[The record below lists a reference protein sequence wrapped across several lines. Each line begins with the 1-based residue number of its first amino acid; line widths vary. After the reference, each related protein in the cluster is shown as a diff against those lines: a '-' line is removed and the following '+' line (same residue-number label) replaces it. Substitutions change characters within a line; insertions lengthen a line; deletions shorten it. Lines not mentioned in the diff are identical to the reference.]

1 MTEFERLLAENLA
14 PLQRF
19 VNFKISNRHDA
30 EDVVQDVCLVATQHF
45 VGLKNKESFKP
56 WLIGIAINKCKDYYR
71 KKDKYSYIPIESL
84 AESALTTGKYG
95 LVEKSDIR
103 ETIDTLGEKERE
115 IIYLYYFQEL
125 SQEEIAKKLSIPVGT
140 VKSRLHYAKEKF
152 KKHYPNSPISKGGN
166 IMKKL
171 PEFLPEY
178 KIEKTNDEIF
188 KVRSEELMG
197 FCIVP
202 KLGEKI
208 TWASYDIPSRKQVEY
223 TVASVTGRAEVHGIE
238 GVEIVAIQHDNNSK
252 KKIERG
258 FIAQLTDTHCRY
270 LAESHYEN
278 GVRKIFTF
286 LDSDAFVN
294 NWGFGE
300 DNCGYETNI
309 APNGSIKRCENNIE
323 VNVDKETVD
332 VVGRYKV
339 TIGDKEYDTV
349 CVMNVGH
356 FNSRIAI
363 EQYLDKNGRTIL
375 WRRFNKNDWAKH
387 RYGKEWTELL
397 PDNERL
403 TINGETYVH
412 WYDCITD
419 YII

>member
-1 MTEFERLLAENLA
+1 MKEFERLLQENFA

-19 VNFKISNRHDA
+19 VNFKINNKHDA
-30 EDVVQDVCLVATQHF
+30 EDIIQDVCLVATQRF
-45 VGLKNKESFKP
+45 NTLKSKESFKP

-71 KKDKYSYIPIESL
+71 KKDKYSYIPFDSLSESTL
-84 AESALTTGKYG
+84 ISGKYG
-95 LVEKSDIR
+95 LVEKSDTR
-103 ETIDTLGEKERE
+103 ETIDLLGEKERE
-115 IIYLYYFQEL
+115 MIYLYYFQEM
-125 SQEEIAKKLSIPVGT
+125 SQEEIAKKLSIPLGT
-140 VKSRLHYAKEKF
+140 VKSRLHYAKENF
-152 KKHYPNSPISKGGN
+152 KKHYPNSPISKGEN

-178 KIEKTNDEIF
+178 KIEKSTLEPFN
-188 KVRSEELMG
+188 VRSEELMG

-202 KLGEKI
+202 KLGEKV

-223 TVASVTGRAEVHGIE
+223 TEASVTGKAEIHSVE

-258 FIAQLTDTHCRY
+258 FIAQLTETHCRY

-286 LDSDAFVN
+286 LDSDAFLN
-294 NWGFGE
+294 NWGFGK

-309 APNGSIKRCENNIE
+309 SSNGSIKRCENNIQ
-323 VNVDKETVD
+323 VSTSKETID
-332 VVGRYKV
+332 VVGRYTVK
-339 TIGDKEYDTV
+339 IGGKEYDTV

-356 FNSRIAI
+356 FNNRIAI
-363 EQYLDKNGRTIL
+363 EQFLDKNGRTIL

-397 PDNERL
+397 PENERL
-403 TINGETYVH
+403 IINGETYVH

-419 YII
+419 YIL